1 MMQQDP
7 KAKVQNNFNSFAS
20 NYNPYSSSSSSKR
33 MSVFEADEDYHQQPN
48 ERELLQPKLYN
59 TFNNKGTNNHRDN
72 KGKHPA

>member
-1 MMQQDP
+1 
-7 KAKVQNNFNSFAS
+7 
-20 NYNPYSSSSSSKR
+20 